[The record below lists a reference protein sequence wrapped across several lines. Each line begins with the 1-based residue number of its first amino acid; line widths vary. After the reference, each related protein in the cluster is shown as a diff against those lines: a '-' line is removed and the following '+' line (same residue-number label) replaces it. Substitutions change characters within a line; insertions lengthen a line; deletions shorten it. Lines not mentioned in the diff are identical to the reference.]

1 MRYLIGESDA
11 GRGACQLKS
20 LMDFERDFEL
30 FDGISRASDSSADAY
45 FEMDDD
51 FPDDIRTED
60 FIVDLT
66 SLLVVSERTRQ
77 ALEATGLK
85 NNEFLPVTIINHK
98 GRKEKGPFYVLHQVE
113 LQDCIDF
120 EKTVCKRNALDPDL
134 LSSISQLVLDER
146 RIDPTVSLFRLKY
159 FPYAPMFREDLV
171 EKIRS
176 AGLTGIKFTEPS
188 RFKY

>member
-1 MRYLIGESDA
+1 
-11 GRGACQLKS
+11 
-20 LMDFERDFEL
+20 MDFERDFEL

-45 FEMDDD
+45 FEMDED

-60 FIVDLT
+60 FIVELT

-77 ALEATGLK
+77 TLDAIGMK
-85 NNEFLPVTIINHK
+85 NNEFLPVTILNHK
-98 GRKEKGPFYVLHQVE
+98 GRKEKGPFHILHQVT

-120 EKTVCKRNALDPDL
+120 EKTVCERNAFDPDL
-134 LSSISQLVLDER
+134 LSSISQFVLDER
-146 RIDPTVSLFRLKY
+146 RIDPEVSLFRPRY

-176 AGLTGIKFTEPS
+176 AGLTGIKFTDPS
-188 RFKY
+188 LFKY